1 MFPRHIIFLLLTFFL
16 TACESLVRDVDQSD
30 LPQVES
36 KLVVQCFISPQA
48 ARINVVVTESIPLF
62 AEPDLKGGVIPN
74 AVVKISD
81 GAREAVIPFD
91 TANQLYSVD
100 KGALPILPGNTYFLS
115 VTNGVRAVKA
125 TCTVPASATVP
136 KTYEIDTSSSGDI
149 SARDTSLTVK
159 YTWNDIAGQA
169 NYYRVRA
176 SLDLEYSIPEGVGPN
191 SGQII
196 EKRVRNRFNFNWDDT
211 IGRNDFRNDVNL
223 DGADFNSP
231 IGRVKLPKPL
241 SYTADDG
248 TAYLSFPKSKIISVT
263 MEVYNTDEHY
273 FKYHRSV
280 QTRGDSDNPFV
291 EPSLI
296 YTNIEGGLGCF
307 GSYNSG
313 QLIYRPK

>member
-1 MFPRHIIFLLLTFFL
+1 MLPRYIFFL
-16 TACESLVRDVDQSD
+16 FLTLFLAACESLVTDVDKGN

-48 ARINVVVTESIPLF
+48 ARINVIVTESIPLF

-74 AVVKISD
+74 AVVKLSD
-81 GAREAVIPFD
+81 GSRETMIPFD

-100 KGALPILPGNTYFLS
+100 KAALLILPGKTYFLT
-115 VTNGVRAVKA
+115 VTHGVRSVNA
-125 TCTVPASATVP
+125 TCTVPAIAVVP
-136 KTYEIDTSSSGDI
+136 VTYKIDTSYSGSA

-159 YTWNDIAGQA
+159 YTWNDIPGQT

-176 SLDLEYSIPEGVGPN
+176 SLDLEYSLPEEL
-191 SGQII
+191 SGNPGQFT

-223 DGADFNSP
+223 DGTEFSSP
-231 IGRVKLPKPL
+231 TGRVNLPDPL
-241 SYTADDG
+241 SYSASNG
-248 TAYLSFPKSKIISVT
+248 TVYTSYPKSKIVSVT
-263 MEVYNTDEHY
+263 MEVYNADEHY
-273 FKYHRSV
+273 FKYHRSL

>member
-1 MFPRHIIFLLLTFFL
+1 MFPRYIVFLFPTLFL
-16 TACESLVRDVDQSD
+16 AACESLVTDVDKGD

-74 AVVKISD
+74 AIVKMSD
-81 GAREAVIPFD
+81 GSREIVIPFD
-91 TANQLYSVD
+91 TTNQLYSID
-100 KGALPILPGNTYFLS
+100 KSALSILPGKTYFLS
-115 VTNGVRAVKA
+115 VKNGVRLVNAA
-125 TCTVPASATVP
+125 CTVPVSALVP
-136 KTYEIDTSSSGDI
+136 KTYEIDTTFSGDI

-159 YTWNDIAGQA
+159 YSWNDIAGQT

-176 SLDLEYSIPEGVGPN
+176 SLDLEYSVPEEF
-191 SGQII
+191 STAGQPK
-196 EKRVRNRFNFNWDDT
+196 EKRIRNRFNFNWDDA
-211 IGRNDFRNDVNL
+211 IGRNDFRNDINL
-223 DGADFNSP
+223 DGTDFNSP

-241 SYTADDG
+241 SYTAGDG
-248 TAYLSFPKSKIISVT
+248 TVYLSFPKSKIISVT
-263 MEVYNTDEHY
+263 MEVNNTDEHY

-296 YTNIEGGLGCF
+296 YTNIQGGLGCF

-313 QLIYRPK
+313 QLVYRPK

>member
-1 MFPRHIIFLLLTFFL
+1 MFPRYIVFLFL
-16 TACESLVRDVDQSD
+16 TLFLAACESLVTDVDKGD

-74 AVVKISD
+74 AIVKMSD
-81 GAREAVIPFD
+81 GSREIAIPFD
-91 TANQLYSVD
+91 TTNQLYSID
-100 KGALPILPGNTYFLS
+100 KSALSILPGKTYFLS
-115 VTNGVRAVKA
+115 VTNGVRSVSAR
-125 TCTVPASATVP
+125 CTVPVNAVVP
-136 KTYEIDTSSSGDI
+136 KTYEIDTASSGDI

-159 YTWNDIAGQA
+159 YTWNDTAGQA

-176 SLDLEYSIPEGVGPN
+176 SLDLEYSVPEEFSS
-191 SGQII
+191 SGQPK
-196 EKRVRNRFNFNWDDT
+196 EKRIRNRFNFNWDDA

-223 DGADFNSP
+223 DGTDFNSP

-241 SYTADDG
+241 SYTGGDG
-248 TAYLSFPKSKIISVT
+248 TVYLSFPKSKIISVT

-313 QLIYRPK
+313 QLVYRPK

>member
-1 MFPRHIIFLLLTFFL
+1 MFPRYIILMILTLLLA
-16 TACESLVRDVDQSD
+16 ACESLVTDVDQGN

-36 KLVVQCFISPQA
+36 KLVVQCFISPQST
-48 ARINVVVTESIPLF
+48 RINVIVTESIPLF
-62 AEPDLKGGVIPN
+62 AEPDLKGGVISN
-74 AVVKISD
+74 AVVKLSD

-91 TANQLYSVD
+91 TTNQLYSAD
-100 KGALPILPGNTYFLS
+100 KAVLPILPGKTYFLS
-115 VTNGVRAVKA
+115 VTNGVRSVIA
-125 TCTVPASATVP
+125 TCTVPTSAVVP
-136 KTYEIDTSSSGDI
+136 ESYKIDTSSSGQ
-149 SARDTSLTVK
+149 DTSLTVK
-159 YTWNDIAGQA
+159 YTWKDLAGQT

-176 SLDLEYSIPEGVGPN
+176 SLDLEYSLPEEI
-191 SGQII
+191 SGTGQFT

-211 IGRNDFRNDVNL
+211 IGRIDFRNDANL
-223 DGADFNSP
+223 DGADFNTP
-231 IGRVKLPKPL
+231 IGRVKLPHPL
-241 SYTADDG
+241 SYSG
-248 TAYLSFPKSKIISVT
+248 TNGTVYTSYPKSKIVSVT

-313 QLIYRPK
+313 QFIYRPK

>member
-1 MFPRHIIFLLLTFFL
+1 MFIRNILFLFLTLLLA
-16 TACESLVRDVDQSD
+16 ACESLVTDVDNGD

-36 KLVVQCFISPQA
+36 KLVVQSFISPQSS
-48 ARINVVVTESIPLF
+48 RINVVVSESIPLF

-74 AVVKISD
+74 AIVRLSD

-91 TANQLYSVD
+91 TANQLYSAD
-100 KGALPILPGNTYFLS
+100 KAVLPILPGKTYFLS
-115 VTNGVRAVKA
+115 VTDGVRSVSA
-125 TCTVPASATVP
+125 TCTVPASAIVP
-136 KTYEIDTSSSGDI
+136 ESYKIDTSYSGQ
-149 SARDTSLTVK
+149 DTSLTVK
-159 YTWNDIAGQA
+159 FNWKDIAGQT

-176 SLDLEYSIPEGVGPN
+176 SLDLEYSLPEEI
-191 SGQII
+191 SGTGQFT

-223 DGADFNSP
+223 DGSEFNSP
-231 IGRVKLPKPL
+231 IGRVKLPHPL
-241 SYTADDG
+241 SYSTSNG
-248 TAYLSFPKSKIISVT
+248 TVYTSYPKSKIVSIT
-263 MEVYNTDEHY
+263 MEVFNTDEHY

-313 QLIYRPK
+313 QFIYRPK

>member
-1 MFPRHIIFLLLTFFL
+1 MLPRYILLLFL
-16 TACESLVRDVDQSD
+16 TLFLAACESLVTDVDQGD

-36 KLVVQCFISPQA
+36 KLVVQSFISPQA
-48 ARINVVVTESIPLF
+48 ARINVVVTESVPLF

-74 AVVKISD
+74 AIVRLSD
-81 GAREAVIPFD
+81 GAREIVIPFD
-91 TANQLYSVD
+91 TTNQLYSVD
-100 KGALPILPGNTYFLS
+100 KGALPILPGKTYNLS
-115 VTNGVRAVKA
+115 VTNGIRSVKA
-125 TCTVPASATVP
+125 TCTVPAIAVVP
-136 KTYEIDTSSSGDI
+136 STYKIDTSYSGSSYGQ
-149 SARDTSLTVK
+149 DTSLTVK
-159 YTWNDIAGQA
+159 FAWKDLVGQT

-176 SLDLEYSIPEGVGPN
+176 SLDLEYSLPEELSSVP
-191 SGQII
+191 GQFT

-211 IGRNDFRNDVNL
+211 IGRNDFQSDANL
-223 DGADFNSP
+223 DGADFDTP
-231 IGRVKLPKPL
+231 IGRVKLPRPL
-241 SYTADDG
+241 SYSSSNG
-248 TAYLSFPKSKIISVT
+248 TVYTSYPKSKIVSVT

-313 QLIYRPK
+313 QLVYRPK

>member
-1 MFPRHIIFLLLTFFL
+1 MFSRYILLFSLTLFLA
-16 TACESLVRDVDQSD
+16 ACESLVTDVDQGN

-48 ARINVVVTESIPLF
+48 ARINVIVTESAPLF
-62 AEPDLKGGVIPN
+62 TEPGLKGGVIPN
-74 AVVKISD
+74 AVVKLSD
-81 GAREAVIPFD
+81 GSREAVIPFD
-91 TANQLYSVD
+91 TTNQLYSAD
-100 KGALPILPGNTYFLS
+100 KAALPILPGKTYFLS
-115 VTNGVRAVKA
+115 VTEGVRSVHA
-125 TCTVPASATVP
+125 TCTVPLSAVVP
-136 KTYEIDTSSSGDI
+136 NTYKIDTSSTGDI

-159 YTWNDIAGQA
+159 YSWADIAGQA
-169 NYYRVRA
+169 NFYRVRA
-176 SLDLEYSIPEGVGPN
+176 SLDLEYSVPEGVTSN
-191 SGQII
+191 QGQLI

-223 DGADFNSP
+223 DGTDFNSP
-231 IGRVKLPKPL
+231 TGRVRLPGPL
-241 SYTADDG
+241 SYSAGDG
-248 TAYLSFPKSKIISVT
+248 KVYLSFPKSKIVSVT

-307 GSYNSG
+307 ASYNSG
-313 QLIYRPK
+313 QVIYRPK